1 MDSVNPAEAV
11 ASGRRGLRQ
20 FLADLSVA
28 HKITTAIVLIGI
40 VAGLV
45 SSYALVQLHGMSTK
59 LDAMHRENL
68 GNVVLLD
75 EVRHGV
81 QNMNGNIGS
90 FVAVRDDASRQV
102 FADKLF
108 ANAKDLDKVFTTYR
122 SGLAADDSRQHEAAA
137 FRAAFDAYLKIGQVA
152 VQRGAEAAKLPGG
165 LGAAAGYDDL
175 IKTAYQ
181 AGGTLDDA
189 LAALVKAEVKAADV
203 AATQGQAAY
212 RKGFNLTL
220 GLLAA
225 GLLFALALTTWAIKM
240 LNFRIRLLFQ
250 GLEDTASGDFTNE
263 IPVTCADEMGMMAA
277 KLNRTIA
284 LMRRVMNGV
293 SSGADH
299 IASSSQQLAQ
309 ATEEIATQ
317 AESGSARAAD
327 AASAADQVS
336 GNLQTVAS
344 GAEEMGASI
353 RAIAHSAGQGAEV
366 AAKAVDAARATT
378 ETVAS
383 LGASSAQIG
392 SVVKTITMIAE
403 QTNLLALN
411 ATIEAARAGDA
422 GKGFAVVAGEV
433 KDLAQE
439 TAKATEDISMRVE
452 AIQADTERA
461 VDAIAEISE
470 IIAQINDFQTAIAAS
485 VEEQTA
491 TTAEMNRNV
500 TEAAA
505 GGSEIAS
512 SVGLVAE
519 AAQSTAAGVDRS
531 RAAAVALA
539 DVSEQLRES
548 IADYRY

>member
-1 MDSVNPAEAV
+1 MDSVNTPVAG
-11 ASGRRGLRQ
+11 ASGRRGFRQ
-20 FLADLSVA
+20 LLADLSIGR
-28 HKITTAIVLIGI
+28 KITIAIALIAV
-40 VAGLV
+40 VAVLV
-45 SSYALVQLHGMSTK
+45 SSYALVQLHGMSRK
-59 LDAMHRENL
+59 LDAMHRVNL

-81 QNMNGNIGS
+81 QMVNGDIGAY
-90 FVAVRDDASRQV
+90 VAVRDDTSRQA
-102 FADKLF
+102 FAGKL
-108 ANAKDLDKVFTTYR
+108 ATDAKDLDKVFTIYR
-122 SGLAADDSRQHEAAA
+122 SGLAADDPRQREAAA
-137 FRAAFDAYLKIGQVA
+137 FRSAFDAYFKIVQAA
-152 VQRGAEAAKLPGG
+152 VQRGAEAARLPGG
-165 LGAAAGYDDL
+165 LIATQGYDEM
-175 IKTAYQ
+175 IKAAYQ
-181 AGGTLDDA
+181 AGATLDNA

-203 AATQGQAAY
+203 AATQGQADY
-212 RKGFNLTL
+212 RKGFWLTI
-220 GLLAA
+220 GLLAF
-225 GLLFALALTTWAIKM
+225 GLLFALGLTIWAIRM
-240 LNFRIRLLFQ
+240 LNYRVRLLFK

-263 IPVTCADEMGMMAA
+263 VPVTCADEMGMMAA
-277 KLNRTIA
+277 KLNRTVA
-284 LMRRVMNGV
+284 LMRRVMSGV

-299 IASSSQQLAQ
+299 IAGSSQQLAQ
-309 ATEEIATQ
+309 ATEEIAAQ

-327 AASAADQVS
+327 AASAADQIS
-336 GNLQTVAS
+336 GNLHTVAS

-366 AAKAVDAARATT
+366 AAKAVEAARTT
-378 ETVAS
+378 TDTVAN

-392 SVVKTITMIAE
+392 SVVKTITAIAE

-439 TAKATEDISMRVE
+439 TAKATEDISRRVE

-461 VDAIAEISE
+461 VTAIAEISE
-470 IIAQINDFQTAIAAS
+470 IIGQINEYQTAIAAS

-500 TEAAA
+500 TEAAT
-505 GGSEIAS
+505 GGSEIAD
-512 SVGLVAE
+512 SVGLVAQ

-539 DVSEQLRES
+539 DVSQQLRAS